1 MNTTT
6 PTLSNRDRAV
16 LRAVASGRCAISA
29 SLDHSLV
36 VDGMCVS
43 DQFVGPR
50 LLGAGFI
57 AAGPLPGPARL
68 TATGAALLE
77 AA

>member
-1 MNTTT
+1 MNTAT

-29 SLDHSLV
+29 SVDHSLV

-43 DQFVGPR
+43 DQFV
-50 LLGAGFI
+50 
-57 AAGPLPGPARL
+57 PARGGVHGKP
-68 TATGAALLE
+68 TASRTGPTHRNWCGPTRGGVTS
-77 AA
+77 